1 MACCFFGHHDTPDSI
16 KNKLTAVVEEQIKF
30 GENEFY
36 VGTHGHFDFMVIDVL
51 RDAKKTYP
59 HIFYSVVLAY
69 MPDGSPDEYSFYKP
83 EETMYPEGL
92 ESVPRKF
99 AINWRNDWMLKQSST
114 VICYAKHHFG
124 GAGKF
129 TEKAIKQKKKVVNL
143 AATEGVIFP

>member
-1 MACCFFGHHDTPDSI
+1 MACCFFGHHDAPENIKEKIADQVEEEI
-16 KNKLTAVVEEQIKF
+16 KN
-30 GENEFY
+30 GETEFF

-51 RDAKKTYP
+51 RDKQKQHP

-69 MPDGSPDEYSFYKP
+69 MPDGSPDEYSFIKP

-99 AINWRNDWMLKQSST
+99 AIVWRNDWMLKQSNT

-129 TEKAIKQKKKVVNL
+129 TEKAIKQKKRVINL
-143 AATEGVIFP
+143 AEV